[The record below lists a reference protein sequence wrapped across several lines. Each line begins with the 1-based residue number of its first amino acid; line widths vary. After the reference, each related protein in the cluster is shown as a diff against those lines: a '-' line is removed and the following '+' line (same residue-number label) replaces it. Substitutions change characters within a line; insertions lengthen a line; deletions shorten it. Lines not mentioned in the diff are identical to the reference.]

1 MFSVQV
7 NKRDLLYVSIVNSL
21 SVVYISSVLLG
32 IFIFITSHI
41 DKRVDMLDMHH
52 ISHVLLILY
61 CWPWVTYPPSRQF
74 IRAESALDLIL
85 DD

>member
-7 NKRDLLYVSIVNSL
+7 NKKDFLNVSIV
-21 SVVYISSVLLG
+21 IGTVLLG

-41 DKRVDMLDMHH
+41 DESVDMLDMHH

-61 CWPWVTYPPSRQF
+61 CWPWVGYPPSRLF
-74 IRAESALDLIL
+74 IRAESALGLIL